1 MCSEASLLDPS
12 SKLLAREYYWQSI
25 LAKRDPYFRMP
36 LSFGR
41 IVSPSLHRTV
51 NSIRVGNTGRKRMS
65 QALPVQFRNR
75 QVEARI
81 CLSLQLSIR
90 CPHIFS
96 GQPHPSRYR
105 PTMQMNSP
113 LLMLCAMFPKSVCV
127 CRRRN
132 RCFFATI
139 SVGRHSLISLI
150 ALSLAHPEV

>member
-90 CPHIFS
+90 CPHIFG
-96 GQPHPSRYR
+96 GQPHPSRYK
-105 PTMQMNSP
+105 PTMQMN
-113 LLMLCAMFPKSVCV
+113 FPPHHTPRDVSQERMCM
-127 CRRRN
+127 
-132 RCFFATI
+132 
-139 SVGRHSLISLI
+139 
-150 ALSLAHPEV
+150 PPP